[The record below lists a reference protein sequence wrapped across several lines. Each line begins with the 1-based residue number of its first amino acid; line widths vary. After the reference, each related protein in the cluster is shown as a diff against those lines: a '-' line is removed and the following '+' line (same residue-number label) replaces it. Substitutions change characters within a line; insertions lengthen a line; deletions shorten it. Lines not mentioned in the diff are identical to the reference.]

1 MNEELPKTMK
11 LSPPAQVGLQ
21 ALLLA
26 DHIYRDQG
34 SGKYVIAGTFHQLNV
49 AAFPTTFART
59 IGVFVSLSGLTGKT
73 GIDLEFVDASSGEVL
88 IRTQS
93 LEVVCEDPDLPV
105 EFAVEVP
112 PLPLPHAGHY
122 LFRLMMAG
130 TVLGTAAVTVRS
142 PGDKG

>member
-1 MNEELPKTMK
+1 MTKQ
-11 LSPPAQVGLQ
+11 SPLAQIRLQ

-34 SGKYVIAGTFHQLNV
+34 SGKYVIAGTFYQLNV
-49 AAFPTTFART
+49 ADFPTTFART

-73 GIDLEFVDASSGEVL
+73 GIDLEFVDALSREVL

-93 LEVVCEDPDLPV
+93 LEVTCEDPDLPV

-112 PLPLPHAGHY
+112 PLPLPHAGRY
-122 LFRLMMAG
+122 LFRLTIDGM
-130 TVLGTAAVTVRS
+130 VLGTAAVTVRS